1 MQEVQNKR
9 HRDLS
14 NLGLA
19 AFLIGLAATGYL
31 LWIGLSGA
39 PWPKWLLALTT
50 VF

>member
-1 MQEVQNKR
+1 MQQLQTKQR
-9 HRDLS
+9 RDLK

-19 AFLIGLAATGYL
+19 AFLLGVAATGYL

-50 VF
+50 IF

>member
-1 MQEVQNKR
+1 MQQIQTKAR
-9 HRDLS
+9 RDLR

-19 AFLIGLAATGYL
+19 VFLLGVAATGYL

-39 PWPKWLLALTT
+39 SWPKWLLALTT